1 MINHNFY
8 FLCLN
13 YMNIFKNNLS
23 KIILG
28 ILWGFGLAVI
38 FRHACLGKNCVIYKS
53 PVPASIKNNIYSFD
67 EKCFQYKPVSTTCT
81 KDVVETK

>member
-1 MINHNFY
+1 
-8 FLCLN
+8 
-13 YMNIFKNNLS
+13 MNIFQSKLS

-53 PVPASIKNNIYSFD
+53 PIPANIKNNIYSSGKLYNEFED
-67 EKCFQYKPVSTTCT
+67 KFFEAGI
-81 KDVVETK
+81 

>member
-1 MINHNFY
+1 MD
-8 FLCLN
+8 
-13 YMNIFKNNLS
+13 IFKNRIT

-38 FRHACLGKNCVIYKS
+38 FRYACLGKNCIIYKS

-67 EKCFQYKPVSTTCT
+67 EKCFKYNSVSTQCT
-81 KDVVETK
+81 DDAIESK